1 MNRVVLVS
9 GGNKGIGKAI
19 CKKILETQPDC
30 QVLLGS
36 RDEERG
42 SAAVSSIIS
51 TLPPSSS
58 SRITSIP
65 LDVSSPSS
73 IASAFSLVSQSYPEG
88 LYAIVNNAGV
98 GFGRTIKETVTT
110 NTLGPKR
117 VNDAFIPLLKQEGAR
132 IVNIASA
139 SGPNFVSGLQSSSE
153 RAWYLDDSVTWPEI
167 DSKIKSTWESPD
179 YDNTA
184 YGFSKALLNLY
195 TLQLS
200 KSCPDLIV
208 NSCTPGWIAT
218 DLTAGMGATNS
229 PEMGTKAPLHCLFG
243 DLEGATGWYFGSD
256 AVRSPMDKYRE
267 PGSPPYQPS

>member
-1 MNRVVLVS
+1 MNRVVLVT
-9 GGNKGIGKAI
+9 GGNKGSGKAI
-19 CKKILETQPDC
+19 CKKILETQPNC

-73 IASAFSLVSQSYPEG
+73 IASAFSFVSQSHPEG
-88 LYAIVNNAGV
+88 LYAIVNNAG
-98 GFGRTIKETVTT
+98 
-110 NTLGPKR
+110 
-117 VNDAFIPLLKQEGAR
+117 GAR

-139 SGPNFVSGLQSSSE
+139 SGPNFVSCLQSSSE

-200 KSCPDLIV
+200 KSRPDLTV

-218 DLTAGMGATNS
+218 DLTAGMGAMNS

-243 DLEGATGWYFGSD
+243 D
-256 AVRSPMDKYRE
+256 
-267 PGSPPYQPS
+267 

>member
-1 MNRVVLVS
+1 MNRVVLVNWRVS
-9 GGNKGIGKAI
+9 IGKAI

-73 IASAFSLVSQSYPEG
+73 IASAFSLVSQSHPEG

-117 VNDAFIPLLKQEGAR
+117 LNDAFIPLLKQEGAR

-139 SGPNFVSGLQSSSE
+139 SGPNFVSGLFQSSSE

-167 DSKIKSTWESPD
+167 DSKI
-179 YDNTA
+179 
-184 YGFSKALLNLY
+184 
-195 TLQLS
+195 
-200 KSCPDLIV
+200 
-208 NSCTPGWIAT
+208 
-218 DLTAGMGATNS
+218 
-229 PEMGTKAPLHCLFG
+229 
-243 DLEGATGWYFGSD
+243 
-256 AVRSPMDKYRE
+256 
-267 PGSPPYQPS
+267 